1 MTKALR
7 SSLILLVL
15 ATGCVSQAVRD
26 QIKTEVAVHDRVL
39 KLWPG
44 LTPAQRHEAYQKS
57 GAAWRAQDR
66 NVNGEKHD
74 EPAAPKVGP

>member
-1 MTKALR
+1 MKKALR

-15 ATGCVSQAVRD
+15 ATGCVSQAVKD
-26 QIKTEVAVHDRVL
+26 QITTEVAVHDRVL

-44 LTPAQRHEAYQKS
+44 LTPAQRHKAYQMS
-57 GAAWRAQDR
+57 GKAWRAQDR

-74 EPAAPKVGP
+74 EPVAPKVGP